1 MFSAGGPRYFSK
13 VAERSQSESH
23 RASRRAVRRTLLI
36 IILALYAA
44 AVPWYR
50 DPGDPLRILWGLP
63 DWVAVALA
71 CYACVAIL
79 NAAAWLLTDFED
91 SDGDGERDS
100 ESGDRA

>member
-1 MFSAGGPRYFSK
+1 M
-13 VAERSQSESH
+13 
-23 RASRRAVRRTLLI
+23 SRRAVRRTLLI
-36 IILALYAA
+36 IILALYVA

-71 CYACVAIL
+71 CYVSVAIL

-91 SDGDGERDS
+91 SDAERDS
-100 ESGDRA
+100 EPGDRA

>member
-23 RASRRAVRRTLLI
+23 RVSRRAVRRTLLI
-36 IILALYAA
+36 IILALYVA

-71 CYACVAIL
+71 CYVSVAIL

-91 SDGDGERDS
+91 SDGERDS
-100 ESGDRA
+100 EPGDRA